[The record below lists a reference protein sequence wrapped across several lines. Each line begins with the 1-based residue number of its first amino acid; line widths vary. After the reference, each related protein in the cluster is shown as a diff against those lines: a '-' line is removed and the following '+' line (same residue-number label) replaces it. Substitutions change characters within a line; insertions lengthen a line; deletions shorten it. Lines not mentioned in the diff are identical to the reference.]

1 MRTDPV
7 ATTFLDSITTF
18 FTWVLARIGDLVT
31 FIMGNEI
38 TTYMIGIIFLS
49 FAVGLLVRLIRNK
62 A

>member
-1 MRTDPV
+1 MDPV

-18 FTWVLARIGDLVT
+18 FTWVLARIGELVT

-38 TTYMIGIIFLS
+38 LTYMIGIIFLS
-49 FAVGLLVRLIRNK
+49 FAVGLLVRLIRNR